1 MKLEAFDYHLPDGL
15 IAACPAQPRDAARLL
30 DMSRTALV
38 DRHIRDLPSLLQPHD
53 VLVVNNT
60 QVIPA
65 RLTGFRGAARISVT
79 LHKRESDHV
88 WRVFAKPAK
97 KCRPDDMIR
106 FADDFAAIVE
116 GRGDGGDVV
125 LSFVNPADQQPLTMA
140 YLDQCLDKYGV
151 MPLPP
156 YIPRPNGAVATD
168 NADYQTMFA
177 SQRGAVAA
185 PTAGLHFTEDLIRR
199 IAAVGVQ
206 VLPVTLHV
214 GAGTFLPV
222 TVDDIATHKMHSE
235 WGSIPAETAAAIN
248 HARSKGGRVVAVGTT
263 SLRILEACCH
273 IHGEITAF
281 AGETDIF
288 ITPGYQFRAVDALL
302 TNFHLPKSTLLMLV
316 SAFCG
321 MRRVGAA
328 YRHAIT
334 SGYRFFSYGDACFM
348 TRNPSPDIIPSI
360 AAATDPMTG
369 A

>member
-1 MKLEAFDYHLPDGL
+1 MLCDRRRCAMKLEAFDYHLPDGL

-97 KCRPDDMIR
+97 KCRLDDMIR

-116 GRGDGGDVV
+116 GRGEGGDVV
-125 LSFVNPADQQPLTMA
+125 LSFVNPADRQPLTMA

-214 GAGTFLPV
+214 GAGTFLPL
-222 TVDDIATHKMHSE
+222 
-235 WGSIPAETAAAIN
+235 
-248 HARSKGGRVVAVGTT
+248 RS
-263 SLRILEACCH
+263 
-273 IHGEITAF
+273 GE
-281 AGETDIF
+281 
-288 ITPGYQFRAVDALL
+288 
-302 TNFHLPKSTLLMLV
+302 S
-316 SAFCG
+316 
-321 MRRVGAA
+321 
-328 YRHAIT
+328 
-334 SGYRFFSYGDACFM
+334 
-348 TRNPSPDIIPSI
+348 
-360 AAATDPMTG
+360 DPQ
-369 A
+369 